1 MAATALLLAA
11 WSLTPPVA
19 AAAAPRT
26 SLTGWTTYHADNAR
40 TGYDPS
46 APSFAGVTAPL
57 TQWTSG
63 LDGKVYAEPLALGG
77 LVFAATENDTVY
89 ALDEGSGAVRWS
101 RHLGTAAM
109 RSQVASGCGNID
121 PIGIT
126 GTPEI
131 DAAAGVLYAA
141 GLIQSPFKYQ
151 LWTLRISDGALLA
164 TRDLT
169 PSGLDPAHQQ
179 ERGALVLGGGNVYVP
194 FGGWAGDCTPYHP
207 WLVGVPTAGGPLLT
221 YQPQTG
227 SQEGGGIWAPSGE
240 SMDSSGNL
248 YVETGNGFTS
258 GSGQCPTAYNQWDH
272 GDGVLKLSPSLAEQS
287 FFAPANWC
295 NLNGTDQ
302 DLGSVAPLLLPDG
315 TLFASGKSGQ
325 GWLLDSGSLGGFSGQ
340 LFQAQID
347 SCKSTSSVFG
357 GFAYLAPFVYVPCD
371 DVGLIALQI
380 DSANH
385 QFSVGWSAG
394 GFSPG
399 PPIVAGGL
407 VWSVSRGGG
416 RLAGFDQATG
426 QLKIQVS
433 VGSASRFVTPTSAD
447 GWIFVPTDA
456 GIQGFL
462 FASSPTLTS
471 GWQSL
476 QGTLASSPDAASWGG
491 GRLDVFARGTD
502 GGLWTISRDGGRWSG
517 WAPLQGVLQ
526 TGSGPGAVSWGPGRL
541 DVFVRGTDDALWHR
555 WYSGGRWSGW
565 ESLEGVLSSSPDA
578 ASWSGGRL
586 DVFVRGTD
594 NALWH
599 RWFDGT
605 RWNGWESLGGTL
617 NSDPSATSWGP
628 GRIDVFAQSSSG
640 QLIHR
645 WWSGAWGSET
655 LPTSL
660 GSGPDATAPGPGRL
674 DVFGLGTANAVWGTA
689 FTGSQ
694 WTTWHQ
700 LGGVGTSDPSA
711 ATSSPGTFDVF
722 VRGTDQA
729 LYQSTGHLENSP
741 PSAGG
746 GRTSRAGCR

>member
-1 MAATALLLAA
+1 MAAAALLLATST
-11 WSLTPPVA
+11 WTPPATV

-26 SLTGWTTYHADNAR
+26 PSSGWTTYHADNAR
-40 TGYDPS
+40 TGNDPY
-46 APSFAGVTAPL
+46 APSFTGVTAAL
-57 TQWTSG
+57 TQWTAN

-89 ALDEGSGAVRWS
+89 ALDEGAGTVRWS
-101 RHLGTAAM
+101 RHLGTPANH
-109 RSQVASGCGNID
+109 SQVASPCGNID

-126 GTPEI
+126 GTPVI
-131 DAAAGVLYAA
+131 DPAAGVLYAA
-141 GLIQSPFKYQ
+141 GLVQSPFEYQ
-151 LWTLRISDGALLA
+151 LWSLRISDGALLG
-164 TRDLT
+164 TRHLT

-179 ERGALVLGGGNVYVP
+179 ERGALILGGGNVYVP

-207 WLVGVPTAGGPLLT
+207 WVVGVPTAGGPLLT

-227 SQEGGGIWAPSGE
+227 NQQGGGIWAPSGAA
-240 SMDSSGNL
+240 MDSAGDL
-248 YVETGNGFTS
+248 YAETGNGFTS
-258 GSGQCPTAYNQWDH
+258 GSSPCPTQWDH
-272 GDGVLKLSPSLAEQS
+272 GDGVVKLSASLQEQS
-287 FFAPANWC
+287 FFAPSNWC
-295 NLNGTDQ
+295 ALNGTDQ

-315 TLFASGKSGQ
+315 TVFASGKSGD
-325 GWLLDSGSLGGFSGQ
+325 GWLLDSASLGGIGAP
-340 LFQAQID
+340 LFQAHID
-347 SCKSTSSVFG
+347 NCRSTNSVFG
-357 GFAYLAPFVYVPCD
+357 GFAYQAPFVYVPCD
-371 DVGLIALQI
+371 GVGLKALRI

-385 QFSVGWSAG
+385 SFSLAWSAG

-407 VWSVSRGGG
+407 VWSASRGGG
-416 RLAGFDQATG
+416 SLSGFDQATG

-456 GIQGFL
+456 GVQGFL
-462 FASSPTLTS
+462 FVTGPALTS
-471 GWQSL
+471 GWLSL
-476 QGTLASSPDAASWGG
+476 GGSLTSSPDATSWGG
-491 GRLDVFARGTD
+491 GRLDAFARGTD

-517 WAPLQGVLQ
+517 WAPLGGVLR

-565 ESLEGVLSSSPDA
+565 ESLGGVLSSSPDA

-594 NALWH
+594 SALWH
-599 RWFDGT
+599 RWFDGG
-605 RWNGWESLGGTL
+605 RWSGWESLGGTV

-628 GRIDVFAQSSSG
+628 DRIDVFAASTSG
-640 QLIHR
+640 QTIHR

-655 LPTSL
+655 LPASL
-660 GSGPDATAPGPGRL
+660 ASGPDAAAPGPGRL
-674 DVFGLGTANAVWGTA
+674 DVLGLGTSNAVWGTA
-689 FTGSQ
+689 FTGSG

-711 ATSSPGTFDVF
+711 TSSSPRSFDAF

-729 LYQSTGHLENSP
+729 LYQASGH
-741 PSAGG
+741 
-746 GRTSRAGCR
+746 